1 MKDTLQPGLTFEFK
15 FRVPEN
21 KTSPTFTRRLRNSS

>member
-21 KTSPTFTRRLRNSS
+21 KTVPSLYPEAPEF